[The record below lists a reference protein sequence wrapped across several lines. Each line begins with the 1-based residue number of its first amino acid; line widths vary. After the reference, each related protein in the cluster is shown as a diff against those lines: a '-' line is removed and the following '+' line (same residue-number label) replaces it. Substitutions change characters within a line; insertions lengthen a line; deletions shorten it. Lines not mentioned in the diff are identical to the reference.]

1 MSVCPEC
8 REHKAPHRVCPHC
21 GFYKGRKII
30 DVAEA

>member
-8 REHKAPHRVCPHC
+8 SEHKAPHRVCPHC